1 VVLGGDFVLAVA
13 KKDGNQGAGEKELVR
28 RGYTA
33 APVPTAQPV
42 AGEELATAGPR
53 EADDV
58 FEVWT

>member
-1 VVLGGDFVLAVA
+1 VA
-13 KKDGNQGAGEKELVR
+13 KKDGNQGAGEKELGR